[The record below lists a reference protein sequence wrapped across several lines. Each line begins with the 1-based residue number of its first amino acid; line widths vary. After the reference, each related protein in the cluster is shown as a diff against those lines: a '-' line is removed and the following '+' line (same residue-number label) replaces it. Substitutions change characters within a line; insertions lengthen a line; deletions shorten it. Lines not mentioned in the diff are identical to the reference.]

1 MSIGAPPSEI
11 TGPARA
17 WLIELARQVNEVER
31 KLERPARTPW
41 ALANVTE
48 LRTLDGG
55 TATADDVRQGLVTL
69 VRDLTNANVL
79 PTGRG

>member
-1 MSIGAPPSEI
+1 MTIGAPPISIPE
-11 TGPARA
+11 PARR
-17 WLIELARQVNEVER
+17 WLTDLARQLNDLER
-31 KLERPARTPW
+31 KLERPSRAPW
-41 ALANVTE
+41 SLANVTE

-69 VRDLTNANVL
+69 IRDLTTANIL